1 MFVLALLQRSV
12 DDTRLCE
19 STDREIER
27 LQKILEAKNEEAR
40 ILSLSVKQNKKYE
53 DYLKNVVEE
62 VQTSSGD
69 FSEIQDILD
78 RYATL
83 KKTNDDLLSQMQ
95 KNTKGHESRRTNYA
109 QFMKKSGNE
118 MLNMNNEI
126 ARLQKELERSTIELN
141 KMESLDSG
149 SSRNTNELTTEI
161 SQALLVID
169 NMSDRLEYHAHPSL
183 QDKKRNPQKNVE
195 GGIEIKVNN
204 AISKLQGITDRIVDY
219 GSIANEWEEQLKS
232 TLVQKVN

>member
-1 MFVLALLQRSV
+1 MLQRSA

-27 LQKILEAKNEEAR
+27 LQKVLEEKNEEER
-40 ILSLSVKQNKKYE
+40 ILSLSVKQNKKYK

-78 RYATL
+78 RYTTL
-83 KKTNDDLLSQMQ
+83 KNTNDDLLNQMQ
-95 KNTKGHESRRTNYA
+95 NNTRGHDVRRTNYA

-126 ARLQKELERSTIELN
+126 ARLQKELERATIELN

-149 SSRNTNELTTEI
+149 SSRNANELTTEI

-169 NMSDRLEYHAHPSL
+169 NMSDRLEFHAHPSL
-183 QDKKRNPQKNVE
+183 HDKKKNPIKNVE
-195 GGIEIKVNN
+195 GGIEIKVKN
-204 AISKLQGITDRIVDY
+204 AFGKLQGITGRIVDY
-219 GSIANEWEEQLKS
+219 GSIANEWEEELKS
-232 TLVQKVN
+232 ILVQKVH